1 MLGILAGVGSL
12 KAVVITSGA
21 WVVGGVKSYA
31 FAFYLLA
38 KPAVIYTGMRF
49 TWLMGI
55 ASVEWWSGRLYGMNC
70 IGEGFN
76 GFYNHLFQIASP
88 VCTGLLTTHIG
99 LMGVLVASFVITC
112 MWSIYSFIE
121 YIRKSK
127 PMSGVINE
135 YNDVKNAVDSG
146 VRMTRGR
153 PRDNPDSRNSRGD
166 SRYSSTGYGGYRS
179 NSPNN
184 Y

>member
-1 MLGILAGVGSL
+1 MLGILAAGGSL
-12 KAVVITSGA
+12 KAGIMTAGVGFI
-21 WVVGGVKSYA
+21 GGVKSYGGA
-31 FAFYLLA
+31 LYLLT
-38 KPAVIYTGMRF
+38 KPAVIYTSMRF

-55 ASVEWWSGRLYGMNC
+55 ASVEWWSGRLYGINC

-76 GFYNHLFQIASP
+76 GFYNHMFQIASP

-112 MWSIYSFIE
+112 IWSIYSFIE
-121 YIRKSK
+121 YIKKSK
-127 PMSGVINE
+127 PMNGVINE
-135 YNDVKNAVDSG
+135 YNDVKNAVDSR
-146 VRMTRGR
+146 VNRSRSR
-153 PRDNPDSRNSRGD
+153 HRDSRD
-166 SRYSSTGYGGYRS
+166 SRYRSAGYGGYRS

>member
-1 MLGILAGVGSL
+1 MLGILAGAGTL
-12 KAVVITSGA
+12 KAAVITSGA
-21 WVVGGVKSYA
+21 WVIGGAKSYA
-31 FAFYLLA
+31 AAFYLLA
-38 KPAVIYTGMRF
+38 KPAAIYSSMRF

-112 MWSIYSFIE
+112 IWSIYSFIE
-121 YIRKSK
+121 YIKKSK
-127 PMSGVINE
+127 PMVGVINE
-135 YNDVKNAVDSG
+135 YNGVKSAVDY
-146 VRMTRGR
+146 RTRRSRSRGNR
-153 PRDNPDSRNSRGD
+153 DSRD
-166 SRYSSTGYGGYRS
+166 SRYSSAGYGGYRS